1 MKTPSLKGEG
11 TITLMGTEYKMAC
24 TFEALVNIEEKLG
37 RDLLDVFMSISKLK
51 LPLKVISVAFFEMQK
66 AAGGKLTYAE
76 CGKLLVNAGF
86 VTNSVPI
93 LNLIGEA
100 IMAGRGEM
108 DEGDGPSPQGV
119 Q

>member
-1 MKTPSLKGEG
+1 MNSLKGES
-11 TITLMGTEYKMAC
+11 TITLSGTEYRMKC
-24 TFEALVNIEEKLG
+24 TFEALIAIEDRLG
-37 RDLLDVFMSISKLK
+37 RDLLDVFMTISKVK
-51 LPLKVISVAFFEMQK
+51 LPLKVIAVAFYEMHK

-76 CGKLLVNAGF
+76 CGKILVDSGF

-93 LNLIGEA
+93 LNLLGEA

-108 DEGDGPSPQGV
+108 EGEESPSPQGV